1 MNGEEVSGE
10 EVQGKRTTKKCGL
23 LGSYER
29 TARNCCRVLT
39 EQVAIDRAWFLST
52 ADTRTEP
59 GESLEEDSKKTRR
72 GSKYSKVRL

>member
-39 EQVAIDRAWFLST
+39 EQVAIGL
-52 ADTRTEP
+52 
-59 GESLEEDSKKTRR
+59 GSLVLQTHVPSLAR
-72 GSKYSKVRL
+72 V